1 MWEKQRIMGN
11 RFFMAFWCA
20 LLALGSVPAAA
31 HHGWSGN
38 EQDIEVTG
46 TVESGVDLSGPH
58 GTMQIR
64 DGDGQL
70 WDLTLAPA
78 PRTHRAGLREDTIP
92 MGSEVTVSGQRNTES
107 ERHEIKVRQVI
118 YDGRQYD
125 PYPPRRD

>member
-1 MWEKQRIMGN
+1 MGTQIKT
-11 RFFMAFWCA
+11 MAWCG
-20 LLALGSVPAAA
+20 LLALVSAPAAA

-38 EQDIEVTG
+38 EQNIEITG
-46 TVESGVDLSGPH
+46 TVESGVSLSGPH

-78 PRTHRAGLREDTIP
+78 PRPHRAGLREDTLP
-92 MGSEVTVSGQRNTES
+92 VGAQVTVSGQRNS
-107 ERHEIKVRQVI
+107 EPDRHEIKVRRVEF
-118 YDGRQYD
+118 DGQQFD

>member
-1 MWEKQRIMGN
+1 MDSRSFIWL
-11 RFFMAFWCA
+11 WCA
-20 LLALGSVPAAA
+20 IVALGSVPAAA

-38 EQDIEVTG
+38 EENIEVTG
-46 TVESGVDLSGPH
+46 TVESGVNLSGPH

-78 PRTHRAGLREDTIP
+78 PRTHRAGLQEDTIP
-92 MGSEVTVSGQRNTES
+92 MGAEVTVSGQRNSEP
-107 ERHEIKVRQVI
+107 ERHEIKVRRVI